1 MHVFA
6 KSWRLTTGLS
16 ALLLSGTVS
25 ASSEQLEADLRQR
38 MAGENDRLTF
48 SRIYEDEATQRYIAE
63 EVAITHTNGDVITIE
78 RYSVE
83 GDYERPD
90 QVVMDGIAVREAAQS
105 APLLS
110 IATLVLP
117 EPSRAVFST
126 EDVDQAVENVA
137 FKAITARDIT
147 LRLDGGVTESV
158 LDDMNTT
165 YPEGQIHISGFTV
178 EGLSR
183 NALQLLEIED
193 VSAELTDLES
203 GITSELA
210 LANLRIEQLVGL
222 DRPGEESV
230 EHAELNGFS
239 LIGDNWQAVLERL
252 WVNGSSYSGDAG
264 FEGAYFDVAELIHLV
279 PLEDRQA
286 FQSLSN
292 VLTGGT
298 GELRADGYSHSRWE
312 EAGKENRL
320 VSEGALTL
328 AGAAG
333 LEFTMNLPITLPA
346 GTTIEQAT
354 RNPALLESAT
364 LHGGDLVV
372 AYSDEGMLPRLAT
385 ELAAQQGVNEERVIS
400 QTLAQAQQLGQLFGP
415 QVTKLMTAM
424 VDIMAGYS
432 QQLTVNVGLPNPF
445 TLNQLIMN
453 PMGSA
458 EQLRF
463 TFELE

>member
-48 SRIYEDEATQRYIAE
+48 SRIYEDSEQQRYIAE
-63 EVAITHTNGDVITIE
+63 DVAITHANGDVVTLE

-83 GDYERPD
+83 GAYEHPD
-90 QVVMDGIAVREAAQS
+90 QVVMESIALREAGQVD
-105 APLLS
+105 PLFS

-117 EPSRAVFST
+117 EPSRAVFSA
-126 EDVDQAVENVA
+126 EDFDQAMESVSFSDV
-137 FKAITARDIT
+137 TASDIM
-147 LRLDGGVTESV
+147 LRLEDGAAERALTEISHTP
-158 LDDMNTT
+158 L
-165 YPEGQIHISGFTV
+165 EGYIHIDDFTL

-183 NALQLLEIED
+183 NALALLDLKGIN
-193 VSAELTDLES
+193 AEFNDLER

-210 LANLRIEQLVGL
+210 LKNLRIEQLVGL
-222 DRPGEESV
+222 DNPGAESL
-230 EHAELNGFS
+230 EHAELNGLS
-239 LIGDNWQAVLERL
+239 LVGDNWQVLLERL
-252 WVNGSSYSGDAG
+252 WVNGSSYIGDAG
-264 FEGAYFDVAELIHLV
+264 FEGAYFDVAELIHLA
-279 PLEDRQA
+279 PPAEREA
-286 FQSLSN
+286 IQSLSN

-298 GELRADGYSHSRWE
+298 GQLRAEGHSHAQWE
-312 EAGKENRL
+312 EADEGNRL
-320 VSEGALTL
+320 ISDGSLTL
-328 AGAAG
+328 SGAAG
-333 LEFTMNLPITLPA
+333 LEYTMNLPVTLPK

-354 RNPALLESAT
+354 RNPELLEAAT
-364 LHGGDLVV
+364 LNGGDVV
-372 AYSDEGMLPRLAT
+372 IAYSDEGMLPRLTA
-385 ELAAQQGVNEERVIS
+385 EIAAQQGVTQEQVIS
-400 QTLAQAQQLGQLFGP
+400 QTVAQAQQFGQLLGP
-415 QVTKLMTAM
+415 QVAKLMTGM

-432 QQLTVNVGLPNPF
+432 QQLTVNMTLPNPF

>member
-137 FKAITARDIT
+137 FKAMTARDIT

-165 YPEGQIHISGFTV
+165 YPEGQIHISGFTL

-222 DRPGEESV
+222 DRTGEESV

-279 PLEDRQA
+279 PLKTA
-286 FQSLSN
+286 KHF
-292 VLTGGT
+292 
-298 GELRADGYSHSRWE
+298 RA
-312 EAGKENRL
+312 
-320 VSEGALTL
+320 
-328 AGAAG
+328 
-333 LEFTMNLPITLPA
+333 
-346 GTTIEQAT
+346 
-354 RNPALLESAT
+354 
-364 LHGGDLVV
+364 
-372 AYSDEGMLPRLAT
+372 
-385 ELAAQQGVNEERVIS
+385 
-400 QTLAQAQQLGQLFGP
+400 
-415 QVTKLMTAM
+415 
-424 VDIMAGYS
+424 
-432 QQLTVNVGLPNPF
+432 
-445 TLNQLIMN
+445 
-453 PMGSA
+453 
-458 EQLRF
+458 
-463 TFELE
+463 